1 MPLLELD
8 GCNSEIFRRKVKF
21 KSCKFWNSLPKDL
34 TIYSDTED
42 DGFVKLSDFKEKI
55 YDYLVQ
61 IRKSI
66 WLMF

>member
-1 MPLLELD
+1 M
-8 GCNSEIFRRKVKF
+8 
-21 KSCKFWNSLPKDL
+21 

-42 DGFVKLSDFKEKI
+42 DGVVKLSDFKDKI
-55 YDYLVQ
+55 YDYLVK